1 MNNIKLSPLLLF
13 CIIIFAVL
21 ISVIFKNAFPL
32 AESFTPD
39 ANDDTNQTIT
49 IDNDVYTMNNDGSVT
64 LNAAPESAIGTVGY
78 PIWDEKGSYEPNVIV
93 TYEGKNYKHI
103 EPNKGNSG
111 NPPPIDP
118 IRWEAI

>member
-13 CIIIFAVL
+13 CIIIFALL

-32 AESFTPD
+32 AEPFG
-39 ANDDTNQTIT
+39 NDSKSISQTIT
-49 IDNDVYTMNNDGSVT
+49 IDNDVYTINKDGSAT
-64 LNAAPESAIGTVGY
+64 LNTKPKSVPNAVTY
-78 PIWDEKGSYEPNVIV
+78 PAWDENGSYEPNVIV
-93 TYEGKNYKHI
+93 TYEGKNYEHI

-118 IRWEAI
+118 IRWKAL